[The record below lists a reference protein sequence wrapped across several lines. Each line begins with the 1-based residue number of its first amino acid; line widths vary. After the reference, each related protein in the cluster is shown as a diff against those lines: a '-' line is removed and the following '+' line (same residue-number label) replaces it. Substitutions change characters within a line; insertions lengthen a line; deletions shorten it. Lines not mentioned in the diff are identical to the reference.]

1 MLGLYE
7 SLFNVNPNNAHAA
20 LNANRAQEIC
30 DKIIDS
36 KDFVWGM
43 AMPDRTGGSTSF
55 KSNVSL
61 DGNIINISRM
71 NRRYGT
77 LSMRFDKHIKDKLN
91 DLDIEGISFSPKRTG
106 YSSTDLVIFAGDD
119 VIDMKMKNGKPLQI
133 INKKNMFTKYD
144 FRSKSLFG
152 SRSVPALYKNIDFEG
167 DKPGN
172 VALDNAYMENCHIDA
187 YNKIAI
193 RLYEYIPSL
202 LKGCTGD
209 INWLD
214 INLSVTEEQWGK
226 YRDLIFDNYSDPYNL
241 VLKKDLLKILGVDGM
256 KFKELLIYVHL
267 GMKAT
272 QDTNWQIIIK
282 SNLKIG
288 TKSAQDL
295 RGEIDWNHVTPSK
308 ISGYSKQ
315 LYSFII

>member
-7 SLFNVNPNNAHAA
+7 SLFNVNPNNARAA
-20 LNANRAQEIC
+20 LDANRVQEVC

-36 KDFVWGM
+36 KDFVWGA
-43 AMPDRTGGSTSF
+43 AMPDRIEDPTSF

-71 NRRYGT
+71 NRQYGT
-77 LSMRFDKHIKDKLN
+77 LNMRFDKHIKDKLN
-91 DLDIEGISFSPKRTG
+91 DLDIEGISFSPKRTA

-133 INKKNMFTKYD
+133 INKKNMFTEYD

-152 SRSVPALYKNIDFEG
+152 SRPAPALYKNIDFEG

-187 YNKIAI
+187 YSKIAI

-214 INLSVTEEQWGK
+214 INLSVTEEQWEK
-226 YRDLIFDNYSDPYNL
+226 YRDLIFDNSDPHNL

-256 KFKELLIYVHL
+256 KFKELLIYIHR
-267 GMKAT
+267 GMKTT

-282 SNLKIG
+282 SNLKMNS
-288 TKSAQDL
+288 KSTHDL
-295 RGEIDWNHVTPSK
+295 RGEIDWDHVTSNK
-308 ISGYSKQ
+308 VSGYSKQ